1 LSLGATDEP
10 HAILSCFDDVD
21 LTAVAVDLRFEL
33 LMTTYCLS
41 GDVMT
46 DSFHV
51 RSELLRRPL
60 DLSVVL
66 VARASDISVCLVID
80 CVKGSVVL
88 HIFVTRHIDDV
99 SIGLLIAADDG
110 LFLFVAVASAIVMR

>member
-1 LSLGATDEP
+1 MSLRATDEP
-10 HAILSCFDDVD
+10 HAILSCFDNVH

-33 LMTTYCLS
+33 FMTTYCLS

-51 RSELLRRPL
+51 RSELLRLPL

-66 VARASDISVCLVID
+66 VARASDISVSLVGD
-80 CVKGSVVL
+80 CEEGSV
-88 HIFVTRHIDDV
+88 
-99 SIGLLIAADDG
+99 SISSSL
-110 LFLFVAVASAIVMR
+110 VASMTAASAS